1 MQAIETF
8 RPFKGTWPQVLLLCP
23 GLSKQWN
30 PKLGE
35 AEAEPV
41 SYCPGA
47 GSTLQET
54 LPEITQSSFLGDL
67 LPCGPESSVLH
78 HLHLHHLHL
87 TTVCHRWKNGGT
99 GHVMTVQVEA
109 GEEERCW
116 ALLRRSAVREQASI
130 SSLLGSVVSCVQR
143 TCSAWPFS
151 SLTLL
156 CV

>member
-1 MQAIETF
+1 M
-8 RPFKGTWPQVLLLCP
+8 
-23 GLSKQWN
+23 
-30 PKLGE
+30 GE

-116 ALLRRSAVREQASI
+116 ALLRRSAVRESKPVSPHCWAVWSAASRGLA
-130 SSLLGSVVSCVQR
+130 LLGL
-143 TCSAWPFS
+143 
-151 SLTLL
+151 SLA
-156 CV
+156 